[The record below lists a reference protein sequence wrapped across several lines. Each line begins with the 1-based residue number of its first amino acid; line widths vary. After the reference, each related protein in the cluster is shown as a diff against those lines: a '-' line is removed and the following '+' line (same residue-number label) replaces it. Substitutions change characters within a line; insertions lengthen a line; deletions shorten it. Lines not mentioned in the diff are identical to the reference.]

1 MNNIKALT
9 LPEGIEKLGRG
20 AFGCNLIEKVILPS
34 TLKELPKT
42 ANGVFYK
49 NFSEKLKGNAYKGQL
64 RYVQVFDKSGIATA
78 FNTGGVVNPVPVT
91 IKYVNQFGERIREDE
106 VVYGC
111 NYQTTYENYG
121 KVTLGKGD
129 NSFLDNYSGSNG
141 TNSGNTATEIFK
153 QEKIANAIIGQNYF
167 REGQE
172 YVFSKDSAPYIKGH
186 IRPQEDVRK
195 TITSKDNV
203 IEYVYQTK
211 EKIVVDK
218 SELKKTIKV
227 AEASKKN
234 IKISVDGKD
243 IVPSEKWT
251 TSAAVESLDTA
262 INTAKSVDGD
272 TKVRQEAVDK
282 AKADLEKAMKN
293 FELSFKQGT
302 KEESKPAE
310 PEKPKPGEVE
320 PSKPVEPEKPNPAK
334 PEASKPDEAKKTNT
348 DKAVETPKKSSK
360 TGTNSSLTARNNMTG
375 NTVMMPRQ
383 SKLTPEKKADTDI
396 VKKADESKSK
406 TALKASDKNTESKAV
421 LEHDA
426 ENKDEKTSDNLPMY
440 IKFIGAIAILAI
452 AVVLYKFIMAA
463 KQK

>member
-1 MNNIKALT
+1 M
-9 LPEGIEKLGRG
+9 
-20 AFGCNLIEKVILPS
+20 
-34 TLKELPKT
+34 
-42 ANGVFYK
+42 
-49 NFSEKLKGNAYKGQL
+49 
-64 RYVQVFDKSGIATA
+64 
-78 FNTGGVVNPVPVT
+78 
-91 IKYVNQFGERIREDE
+91 
-106 VVYGC
+106 
-111 NYQTTYENYG
+111 
-121 KVTLGKGD
+121 
-129 NSFLDNYSGSNG
+129 
-141 TNSGNTATEIFK
+141 
-153 QEKIANAIIGQNYF
+153 
-167 REGQE
+167 
-172 YVFSKDSAPYIKGH
+172 
-186 IRPQEDVRK
+186 
-195 TITSKDNV
+195 

-282 AKADLEKAMKN
+282 AKADLEEAMKN

-310 PEKPKPGEVE
+310 PEKP
-320 PSKPVEPEKPNPAK
+320 NPAK
-334 PEASKPDEAKKTNT
+334 PEASKPDEVKKSNP
-348 DKAVETPKKSSK
+348 DKSVETPKKSSK
-360 TGTNSSLTARNNMTG
+360 TGTNSSSTVRNNMTG

-383 SKLTPEKKADTDI
+383 AKLTPEKKADTDI

-406 TALKASDKNTESKAV
+406 TSLKASDKNTESKAV

-452 AVVLYKFIMAA
+452 AVVLYKFITAA

>member
-1 MNNIKALT
+1 M
-9 LPEGIEKLGRG
+9 
-20 AFGCNLIEKVILPS
+20 
-34 TLKELPKT
+34 
-42 ANGVFYK
+42 
-49 NFSEKLKGNAYKGQL
+49 
-64 RYVQVFDKSGIATA
+64 
-78 FNTGGVVNPVPVT
+78 
-91 IKYVNQFGERIREDE
+91 
-106 VVYGC
+106 
-111 NYQTTYENYG
+111 
-121 KVTLGKGD
+121 
-129 NSFLDNYSGSNG
+129 
-141 TNSGNTATEIFK
+141 
-153 QEKIANAIIGQNYF
+153 
-167 REGQE
+167 
-172 YVFSKDSAPYIKGH
+172 
-186 IRPQEDVRK
+186 
-195 TITSKDNV
+195 

-251 TSAAVESLDTA
+251 TSAAVESLDSA

-282 AKADLEKAMKN
+282 AKVDLEEAMKN

-383 SKLTPEKKADTDI
+383 SKLTPEKRADTDI

-440 IKFIGAIAILAI
+440 IKFIVAIAILAI